1 MNLIWFKKDLRV
13 TDHRPLLEAS
23 QSDCVALYVIED
35 EWLADP
41 HTGHFHKVFLRECLT
56 DLSHELAAMNIPL
69 LIIQGNVIAVLEQLI
84 QQLSIR
90 SVYSHRETGL
100 WWTYQRDIAVANFL
114 HQQDIPWYEYPQF
127 GVVRK
132 LKSRDS
138 WNANRMSII
147 ARPMV
152 AMPKPK
158 GSDATA
164 TQQDWDALPERT
176 DELIQKGGRR
186 EAEHALTSF
195 LHTRGQFYYK
205 ELSSPLTAKTSCSRL
220 SPYLSFG
227 CLSMTEIHHALRQ
240 HEHVNQ
246 HWRRSLKAFEDR
258 LWWHCHFIQ
267 KLEDEPEIEFNNVN
281 PGFNGMRESDFDQV
295 KFNAWCEGQTG
306 YPIIDA
312 CMRSLK
318 ATGWIN
324 FRMRAL
330 LVSFGAYQL
339 WLHWQPMAEYLAP
352 YFLDFEPGIH
362 FSQFQMQSGVTG
374 INTIRIY
381 SPLKQS
387 LDQDPHGEFIRH
399 WVPELAALDDSTIHE
414 PHNAPAMLLQM
425 SGIEL
430 GQDYPYPIVDPK
442 QSYQTA
448 KERIYSWRQKPEVKQ
463 FARGIISKH
472 ASRKNAHFPMQ
483 HRKPFGNLEQ
493 A

>member
-23 QSDCVALYVIED
+23 QSECVGLYVIED

-56 DLSHELAAMNIPL
+56 DLSHELAALNIPL
-69 LIIQGNVIAVLEQLI
+69 LIIQGNVIAVLEQLFR
-84 QQLSIR
+84 QFSIR

-100 WWTYQRDIAVANFL
+100 WWTYQRDIAVANFMQ
-114 HQQDIPWYEYPQF
+114 QQDIPWHEYPQF

-152 AMPKPK
+152 AMPKPQ
-158 GSDATA
+158 GSVVAA

-186 EAEHALTSF
+186 EAEQALTSF
-195 LHTRGQFYYK
+195 LNTRGQFYYK

-227 CLSMTEIHHALRQ
+227 CVSMTEIHHALKQ

-281 PGFNGMRESDFDQV
+281 PGFNGMRESDFDQA

-414 PHNAPAMLLQM
+414 PHDAPAMLLQM

-442 QSYQTA
+442 QSYQIA